1 MLEITKI
8 EKELIKLSKSEKK
21 KWQEIAILLIKVREN
36 KLYIS
41 RSEDSFSSWLN
52 KLAESANLHPSG
64 FWRFLSAGTYYLEQ
78 TGKDVDALE
87 SIGISAHKL
96 ELVKKISEIQPELE
110 AELFEKTVSDN
121 VTVKELKDQFE
132 ILKDG
137 LTSLDKKR
145 SDMNILVES
154 FKSTLE
160 SMNNSEY
167 KRIINHLIDSVHR
180 TGNRQIFD
188 EVLEGLNIPMPHS
201 VQLNSNNAN
210 NNSIENFIHNAEQ
223 QITNVSV

>member
-64 FWRFLSAGTYYLEQ
+64 FWRFLSAGSYYLEK
-78 TGKDVDALE
+78 TGKEVDSLE

-96 ELVKKISEIQPELE
+96 ELVKKISELE
-110 AELFEKTVSDN
+110 PDIEMELFEKVISDN
-121 VTVKELKDQFE
+121 VTVKELRDQFE

-145 SDMNILVES
+145 SDMNHLVLS
-154 FKSTLE
+154 FKNLLSSANTE
-160 SMNNSEY
+160 EY
-167 KRIINHLIDSVHR
+167 RKIINHLIEVVHR
-180 TGNRQIFD
+180 LGNRQIFD
-188 EVLEGLNIPMPHS
+188 EVLEGLN
-201 VQLNSNNAN
+201 LNSPDINKL
-210 NNSIENFIHNAEQ
+210 EDK
-223 QITNVSV
+223 QISEIAFPITQDIQTEIYTQ

>member
-64 FWRFLSAGTYYLEQ
+64 FWRFLSAGTYYHEK
-78 TGKDVDALE
+78 TVKDLDALE
-87 SIGISAHKL
+87 YKGMRDHKL
-96 ELVKKISEIQPELE
+96 ELVKKISKIQPELE
-110 AELFEKTVSDN
+110 LKKKKKVISDN

-154 FKSTLE
+154 FKCTLE
-160 SMNNSEY
+160 SMNNLEY

-188 EVLEGLNIPMPHS
+188 EVLEGLNIPLPHS
-201 VQLNSNNAN
+201 VPLN
-210 NNSIENFIHNAEQ
+210 NNNTNNNTIEDFIHSTEHSNTG
-223 QITNVSV
+223 ISI

>member
-64 FWRFLSAGTYYLEQ
+64 FWRFLSAGSYYLEK
-78 TGKDVDALE
+78 TGKEVDSLE

-96 ELVKKISEIQPELE
+96 ELVKKISELEPEIE
-110 AELFEKTVSDN
+110 MELFEKVISDN
-121 VTVKELKDQFE
+121 VTVKELRDQFE

-145 SDMNILVES
+145 SDMNHLVLS
-154 FKSTLE
+154 FKELLSSANTD
-160 SMNNSEY
+160 EY
-167 KRIINHLIDSVHR
+167 KKIINHLIEVVHR
-180 TGNRQIFD
+180 LGNRQIFD
-188 EVLEGLNIPMPHS
+188 EVLEGLN
-201 VQLNSNNAN
+201 LNAPDINKL
-210 NNSIENFIHNAEQ
+210 EDK
-223 QITNVSV
+223 QISEIAFPITQDMQTEIYTQ

>member
-64 FWRFLSAGTYYLEQ
+64 FWRFLSAGSYYLEQ

-96 ELVKKISEIQPELE
+96 ELVKKISELDPEIE
-110 AELFEKTVSDN
+110 KDLFEKVISDN
-121 VTVKELKDQFE
+121 VTVKELRDQFE

-145 SDMNILVES
+145 SDMNNLVLS
-154 FKSTLE
+154 FKNLLSSANTD
-160 SMNNSEY
+160 EY
-167 KRIINHLIDSVHR
+167 KKIINHLIEVVHR
-180 TGNRQIFD
+180 LGNRQIFD
-188 EVLEGLNIPMPHS
+188 EVLEGLNLAAPIIDK
-201 VQLNSNNAN
+201 LEDN
-210 NNSIENFIHNAEQ
+210 
-223 QITNVSV
+223 QISGIAFQNTHDIQTEIYTQ

>member
-64 FWRFLSAGTYYLEQ
+64 FWRFLSAGSYYLEK
-78 TGKDVDALE
+78 TGKEVDSLE

-96 ELVKKISEIQPELE
+96 ELVKKISELEPEIE
-110 AELFEKTVSDN
+110 MELFEKVISDN
-121 VTVKELKDQFE
+121 VTVKELRDQFE

-145 SDMNILVES
+145 SDMNHLVLS
-154 FKSTLE
+154 FKELLSSANTD
-160 SMNNSEY
+160 EY
-167 KRIINHLIDSVHR
+167 KKIINHLIEVVHR
-180 TGNRQIFD
+180 LGNRQIFD
-188 EVLEGLNIPMPHS
+188 EVLEGLN
-201 VQLNSNNAN
+201 LNAPDINKL
-210 NNSIENFIHNAEQ
+210 EDK
-223 QITNVSV
+223 QISEIAFPITQDIQTEIYTQ

>member
-41 RSEDSFSSWLN
+41 RAEDSFSSWLN

-64 FWRFLSAGTYYLEQ
+64 FWRFLSAGSYYLEQ
-78 TGKDVDALE
+78 TGKEVDALE

-110 AELFEKTVSDN
+110 AELFEKVISDN

-145 SDMNILVES
+145 SDMNHLVLS
-154 FKSTLE
+154 FKNLL
-160 SMNNSEY
+160 NSANTDEY
-167 KRIINHLIDSVHR
+167 KKIINHLIEVVHR
-180 TGNRQIFD
+180 LGNRQIFD
-188 EVLEGLNIPMPHS
+188 EVLEGLN
-201 VQLNSNNAN
+201 LNAPDINKLKDKDISEIAFKNTHD
-210 NNSIENFIHNAEQ
+210 IQTEIYTQ
-223 QITNVSV
+223 

>member
-36 KLYIS
+36 KLFIS
-41 RSEDSFSSWLN
+41 QNEDSFSAWLN
-52 KLAESANLHPSG
+52 KLAERANLHPSG
-64 FWRFLSAGTYYLEQ
+64 FWRFLGAGTYYLEQ
-78 TGKDVDALE
+78 TGKEVDALE

-96 ELVKKISEIQPELE
+96 ELVKKISELE
-110 AELFEKTVSDN
+110 PSLEKDLFEKVISDN

-137 LTSLDKKR
+137 LTTLDKKR
-145 SDMNILVES
+145 SDMNNLVES
-154 FKSTLE
+154 FKFTLE

-167 KRIINHLIDSVHR
+167 KRVINHLIDSVHR
-180 TGNRQIFD
+180 TGNRQIIE
-188 EVLEGLNIPMPHS
+188 EVLEGLNIPMPPL
-201 VQLNSNNAN
+201 VPLNKESQT
-210 NNSIENFIHNAEQ
+210 EKFIHNPEP
-223 QITNVSV
+223 NVTGMSI

>member
-64 FWRFLSAGTYYLEQ
+64 FWRFLSAGSYYLEQ

-96 ELVKKISEIQPELE
+96 ELVKKISELDPEIE
-110 AELFEKTVSDN
+110 KDLFEKVISDN
-121 VTVKELKDQFE
+121 VTVKELRDQFE

-145 SDMNILVES
+145 SDMNHLVLS
-154 FKSTLE
+154 FKNLLSSANTD
-160 SMNNSEY
+160 EY
-167 KRIINHLIDSVHR
+167 KKIINHLIEVVHR
-180 TGNRQIFD
+180 LGNRQIFD
-188 EVLEGLNIPMPHS
+188 EVLEGLNLAAPIIDK
-201 VQLNSNNAN
+201 LEDN
-210 NNSIENFIHNAEQ
+210 
-223 QITNVSV
+223 QISEIAFQNTHDIQTEIYTQ